1 MIMAE
6 NWQEWYSLETKIVYG
21 ILRDEESEDPM
32 TYYEDLIEFARGQ
45 IEIREESAE
54 ERTFDPEDMPTLA
67 EYIREMVRELVLVR
81 HGCWVSNKMTNTL
94 LEMAMHK
101 VEWSVLA
108 EKVEEDA
115 RERIKLEEA
124 SP

>member
-6 NWQEWYSLETKIVYG
+6 NWKEWYSLETKTVYG
-21 ILRDEESEDPM
+21 LLKDEDGEDPM
-32 TYYEDLIEFARGQ
+32 TYYEDLIEFARSY
-45 IEIREESAE
+45 IEDREEG
-54 ERTFDPEDMPTLA
+54 TYNPDDMRTLA
-67 EYIREMVRELVLVR
+67 EYIHEMVRELVLVR
-81 HGCWVSNKMTNTL
+81 HGSWVSNKMTNTL

-101 VEWSVLA
+101 VEWSTLA
-108 EKVEEDA
+108 EKIDQDA

>member
-6 NWQEWYSLETKIVYG
+6 HWQEWYSLETKMVYE
-21 ILRDEESEDPM
+21 ILRDEAGEDPM
-32 TYYEDLIEFARGQ
+32 TYYEDLIESARGQ
-45 IEIREESAE
+45 IEIREEG
-54 ERTFDPEDMPTLA
+54 TFDPKDMPTLA
-67 EYIREMVRELVLVR
+67 EYIREVVKDLVLVR
-81 HGCWVSNKMTNTL
+81 HGCWVSNKLTNTL

-108 EKVEEDA
+108 EKIDQDA